1 MEEGIG
7 WLLMNTNVNP
17 NFAVIVPLSLVK
29 VSNLDK
35 VHGADYF
42 PCVLSNAS

>member
-1 MEEGIG
+1 MEEGKG

-29 VSNLDK
+29 V
-35 VHGADYF
+35 
-42 PCVLSNAS
+42 